1 MVLFI
6 KVEFIMRVITLIIIH
21 CSAVRPDQVSGFRE
35 IDRWHRQRGWKYGC
49 GYHFVVRRD
58 GTIETGRPLEM
69 VGSHCLNRNQHSIG
83 ICYEGGLDARGRP
96 ADTRTEAQKV
106 ALRKLLEQLHERFPR
121 ALIAGHNVFNPM
133 KACPCFDAVKEY
145 EGI

>member
-21 CSAVRPDQVSGFRE
+21 CSAVRPGQRSSVADIDQ
-35 IDRWHRQRGWKYGC
+35 WHRDRGWNGC

-58 GTIETGRPLEM
+58 GTVETGRPLEV
-69 VGSHCLNRNQHSIG
+69 VGSHCVNHNRHSIG
-83 ICYEGGLDARGRP
+83 ICYEGGLDANGEE

-106 ALRKLLEQLHERFPR
+106 ALLKLLKQLRERFPR
-121 ALIAGHNVFNPM
+121 ALITGHN
-133 KACPCFDAVKEY
+133 
-145 EGI
+145 GLIQ